1 VGFIVIYKVDPLFKK
16 ISNTEKKFLENFGG
30 ISIFIIM
37 NIEITEPQLKRVF
50 FNLMDSLFP
59 NIEYSEKQD
68 GNKGYDI
75 TSDGE
80 IVCRIYKRGN
90 VNELFIPENTIE
102 TIIDFIPQVSKKPR
116 LISKLISSFIVEKTG
131 LEIFSAE
138 FWMLDSDGNLMV
150 RHNYKK

>member
-1 VGFIVIYKVDPLFKK
+1 
-16 ISNTEKKFLENFGG
+16 
-30 ISIFIIM
+30 M
-37 NIEITEPQLKRVF
+37 NIEITESQFKKMF
-50 FNLMDSLFP
+50 FSIMNILFP

-80 IVCRIYKRGN
+80 IICRIYKKGG

-116 LISKLISSFIVEKTG
+116 LLSKLISSFIIEKTG
-131 LEIFSAE
+131 LEIFSVE
-138 FWMLDSDGNLMV
+138 FWMLDSDGNLMM
-150 RHNYKK
+150 RYNYKQ

>member
-1 VGFIVIYKVDPLFKK
+1 
-16 ISNTEKKFLENFGG
+16 
-30 ISIFIIM
+30 M

-59 NIEYSEKQD
+59 NIEYSEKRD

-80 IVCRIYKRGN
+80 IICRIYKKGN
-90 VNELFIPENTIE
+90 VNELFIPENTLE

-116 LISKLISSFIVEKTG
+116 LLSKLISSFIIEKTG
-131 LEIFSAE
+131 LEIFSVE
-138 FWMLDSDGNLMV
+138 FWMLDSDGNHMV

>member
-1 VGFIVIYKVDPLFKK
+1 
-16 ISNTEKKFLENFGG
+16 
-30 ISIFIIM
+30 M

-59 NIEYSEKQD
+59 NITYSEKQD
-68 GNKGYDI
+68 GRKGYDI
-75 TSDGE
+75 TNDDE
-80 IVCRIYKRGN
+80 MICRIYKKGD

-116 LISKLISSFIVEKTG
+116 LISKLISSFIIEKTG
-131 LEIFSAE
+131 LEIFSVE
-138 FWMLDSDGNLMV
+138 FWMLDSDGNHMV

>member
-1 VGFIVIYKVDPLFKK
+1 
-16 ISNTEKKFLENFGG
+16 
-30 ISIFIIM
+30 M

-68 GNKGYDI
+68 GRKGYDI
-75 TSDGE
+75 TNDDE
-80 IVCRIYKRGN
+80 LVCRIYKKGG

-116 LISKLISSFIVEKTG
+116 LLSKLISSFIIEKTG
-131 LEIFSAE
+131 LEIFSVE
-138 FWMLDSDGNLMV
+138 FWMLDSDGNHMV